1 VNARAQVQ
9 YHSSMYLYIN
19 ILVVCLHMHALRK
32 WDIRGAG
39 LVVTHD
45 HCTTPDSRRCGGG
58 KISEAYVCSDERLL
72 CTTLC

>member
-1 VNARAQVQ
+1 
-9 YHSSMYLYIN
+9 MYLYIN

-32 WDIRGAG
+32 WDIQGVG

-45 HCTTPDSRRCGGG
+45 HRTTPDLRRRGEEA

>member
-1 VNARAQVQ
+1 
-9 YHSSMYLYIN
+9 
-19 ILVVCLHMHALRK
+19 MHALRK

-45 HCTTPDSRRCGGG
+45 HCTTPDLHRRGEEG